1 MPFNLL
7 LLPLLGG
14 YIFLRYWN
22 PTRYHAIRADKE
34 RLIILAAIPGFI
46 SLVIAFSLMRFG
58 QYLFPCKPNHFCF
71 QTWWIRTVPFEY
83 IGTAMSALLLAG
95 LAWIP
100 LNGLKKCDRD
110 TAIDRM
116 IEQDGVALDVL
127 LKDAQSNARAVSVT
141 MSNGKFY
148 IGFVIHIFN
157 PAVPTKF
164 IKILPMKSGYRD
176 EVTKEFH
183 FVNFYSRALD
193 DIDKDFEK
201 KYAEWRVAY
210 DQLEEAK
217 KIQGQD
223 NKALELYV
231 ANLDDQLEDLSLVA
245 EDFGI
250 VLPVGEIQSVNI
262 FSEYV
267 YQSYFA
273 PPKPP
278 FLE

>member
-22 PTRYHAIRADKE
+22 PTRYHALRAEKE
-34 RLIILAAIPGFI
+34 RLVILAAIPGFI
-46 SLVIAFSLMRFG
+46 SLVITFSMMRVG
-58 QYLFPCKPNHFCF
+58 QYLFPCKPDHFCF

-100 LNGLKKCDRD
+100 WNRLKKCRREVA
-110 TAIDRM
+110 TDRM
-116 IEQDGVALDVL
+116 IDQDGVALDVL
-127 LKDAQSNARAVSVT
+127 LKDAQKDTRAISVT

-164 IKILPMKSGYRD
+164 IKILPIKSGYRD
-176 EVTKEFH
+176 ETTKEFH
-183 FVNFYSRALD
+183 PVNFYSKALD
-193 DIDKDFEK
+193 DIDTDFDRK
-201 KYAEWRVAY
+201 FAEWDAAQS
-210 DQLEEAK
+210 QLAASTTEPKENDALQVY
-217 KIQGQD
+217 IQTLQD
-223 NKALELYV
+223 EL
-231 ANLDDQLEDLSLVA
+231 DDLSLAA

-250 VLPVGEIQSVNI
+250 VLPVSEIQSLNI
-262 FSEYV
+262 FSEYI
-267 YQSYFA
+267 YQKYFA
-273 PPKPP
+273 RPDPGLLDP
-278 FLE
+278 